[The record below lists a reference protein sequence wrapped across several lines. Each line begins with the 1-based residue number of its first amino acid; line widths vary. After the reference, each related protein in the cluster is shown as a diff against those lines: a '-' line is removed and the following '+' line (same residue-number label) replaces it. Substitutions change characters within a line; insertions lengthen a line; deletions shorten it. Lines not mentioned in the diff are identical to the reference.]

1 MRRGVLFIALFI
13 DNKQAKRSLHLLRQ
27 KEENMS
33 VSVGKKKRKRNSN
46 LLFHMMLFLP
56 VVVLFIY
63 NVLPIPA
70 GILMA
75 FQNFQPG
82 KGFLGSQFVGLNT
95 FRKLFILPDT
105 WPALRNTLIIAIWK
119 ILGNLVVP
127 IIFALLLNET
137 RAKKFKRV
145 VQTITYLPN
154 FLSWVIMA
162 GILIKFLSPGSAASA
177 PGFLNN
183 ILVSTGIVKEPVYF
197 LGSNATFRTTMVV
210 SDIWK
215 GFGYNAIVYLAALT
229 GIDPS
234 LYEAA
239 AVDGAGKWKQTIHI
253 TLPGIAP
260 FVALMTILAIG
271 NVLNAG
277 FDQIF
282 NLYSPAVY
290 ETGDII
296 DTLVYRMG
304 LVNRQYSLSAA
315 IGLLKSAVSC
325 ILVLTSY
332 KLADKYAGYRVW

>member
-1 MRRGVLFIALFI
+1 
-13 DNKQAKRSLHLLRQ
+13 
-27 KEENMS
+27 MS
-33 VSVGKKKRKRNSN
+33 ASVKKNGRKKGRNRNST
-46 LLFHMMLFLP
+46 LMFHAMLFVP
-56 VVVLFIY
+56 VVILFLY

-82 KGFLGSQFVGLNT
+82 KGFFGSEFTGLAT
-95 FRKLFILPDT
+95 FRKLMRIPDT
-105 WPALRNTLIIAIWK
+105 WPALRNTLIIALMK
-119 ILGNLVVP
+119 IIGNLVVP
-127 IIFALLLNET
+127 ITFALLLNEI
-137 RAKKFKRV
+137 RSKYYKRI

-162 GILIKFLSPGSAASA
+162 GILIKFLAPGNSSSA
-177 PGFLNN
+177 PGFLNSVLLK
-183 ILVSTGIVKEPVYF
+183 IGLVEEPVFF
-197 LGSNATFRTTMVV
+197 LGSNATFRGTMVI

-229 GIDPS
+229 GIDPN

-239 AVDGAGKWKQTIHI
+239 AVDGAGRWKQTIHI

-260 FVALMTILAIG
+260 FIALMTILAIG
-271 NVLNAG
+271 GVLNAG

-282 NLYSPAVY
+282 NLYNPAVY

-304 LVNRQYSLSAA
+304 LINRQYSLSAA
-315 IGLLKSAVSC
+315 IGLLKSLVSC
-325 ILVLTSY
+325 VLVLTSY

>member
-1 MRRGVLFIALFI
+1 MASPRAERSRR
-13 DNKQAKRSLHLLRQ
+13 N
-27 KEENMS
+27 
-33 VSVGKKKRKRNSN
+33 RKSH
-46 LLFHMMLFLP
+46 LLFHLMLFVP
-56 VVVLFIY
+56 VTILFIY

-82 KGFLGSQFVGLNT
+82 KGFFGSKITGFTT

-105 WPALRNTLIIAIWK
+105 WPALRNTLMIAIMK
-119 ILGNLVVP
+119 IIGNLVVP
-127 IIFALLLNET
+127 ITFALLLNEI
-137 RAKKFKRV
+137 RRKSFKRV

-183 ILVSTGIVKEPVYF
+183 VLVKTGLIKEPIYF
-197 LGSNATFRTTMVV
+197 LGSNSTFRATMVI

-229 GIDPS
+229 GIDPT

-239 AVDGAGKWKQTIHI
+239 AVDGAGRWRQTIHI

-260 FVALMTILAIG
+260 FVALMTILAVG
-271 NVLNAG
+271 GVLNAG

-315 IGLLKSAVSC
+315 IGLLKSIVSC